1 MFKIIFELVSLVSF
15 SIFQEQGPHP
25 VPLTDIR
32 WKIFAIIEIKSSVDI
47 VATMP
52 PHFPDL
58 LGYQIP
64 IIESIRFLS
73 VRGPPGTPG

>member
-1 MFKIIFELVSLVSF
+1 MFKIIFELVLQYF
-15 SIFQEQGPHP
+15 SRAGTSP
-25 VPLTDIR
+25 